1 MKYKRFMLL
10 VCLVAFVVM
19 GSEVMAENGACDIN
33 KIISENQRV
42 NELEGQR
49 TREYFDATA
58 DTILVEVEKQGWD
71 WLGAVKLFVTEQVK
85 KLVLTFAISIF
96 GAIMVI
102 NGMTGIIFLRLQRNK
117 FVLMNEEI
125 SKLAKLCEP
134 KKEDEP
140 DTKKSKTKKGTNGKT
155 DTPEM
160 NNIAMDRAME
170 KIYERLYDLVTTK
183 MEERIDK
190 GEIGKPSE
198 SKKERVMQELV
209 RRNESVKSK
218 GEIIMPELVRPEES
232 VKPEA
237 IVIPEKKKTGFRLFG
252 RKKKPKDSKKDGVT
266 LRWE

>member
-140 DTKKSKTKKGTNGKT
+140 DTKKSKAKKGTNGKT

-170 KIYERLYDLVTTK
+170 KICDLVITK
-183 MEERIDK
+183 MDARNDK
-190 GEIGKPSE
+190 YVIGEPSE
-198 SKKERVMQELV
+198 
-209 RRNESVKSK
+209 SK

-232 VKPEA
+232 VKPEE

-252 RKKKPKDSKKDGVT
+252 RKKKPKDSKKESVT
-266 LRWE
+266 LKWK